1 MSDIFGI
8 SSTAVAAYQRA
19 LGTVSNNIANVGT
32 DGYVRQETKLT
43 ENPSRQ
49 TGNVYLGTG
58 VRFVGVQ
65 RAYDQ
70 FLESNLRN
78 TTSDLNT
85 QEPMVNYANR
95 IIDIMGSDTTGLSPA
110 LDKFFAAAQALSTD
124 PASPIMRGQFL
135 RDADGLAAQFR
146 QLSEQLEMVDTETR
160 EAVNGK
166 VDNINNLSGQLAL
179 VNKQLSREAILDRQP
194 PELLDQR
201 DRLLTELSKLVKINV
216 TTTLNGSVNVSI
228 GNTPSTGV
236 IVNGLGAIPL
246 AARFDESDLGRVSI
260 VVDAYSRNPEA
271 IAGVKNGLLGGLL
284 SFREQVLQPALSQL
298 DFLATTLTNEVNA
311 IHTGGIDARGEQ
323 GKALF
328 EIKPVTRTDP
338 VSGENLSLNR
348 AAAGMRMVIA
358 DSSKVAAGALFR
370 VIENENNLS
379 GVNASLSY
387 AASYADPARVPSL
400 SQVLKNNASASAG
413 IVPPATM
420 LLGQIPLGASNWSL
434 FLDGATDQQQLQVF
448 TRDGRQLLGAPLV
461 QETDRR
467 GILTEENG
475 FIAGSTYSAAYLN
488 QSGIAGY
495 KQIDTFYGL
504 KAIPG
509 TQFDADARFTAEHGV
524 LPTTREYDQTT
535 GINIAQGET
544 MVAGGTLS
552 LNGKV
557 LPALYPTSPSRT
569 LQASD
574 FANWFNRAA
583 DGMIPTVSVNA
594 LTQVTMPEDF
604 DPTAGRYLNG
614 IAIPQ
619 DEGRD
624 LSGLAAFINDDIGNL
639 ANVEATIVDG
649 KLVLS
654 NAPGYGG
661 NDIRV
666 GVMNEGGDLSAEDI
680 YEGTLNFGDSG
691 NITIGYGPNGK
702 LGDLE
707 VLGTPSGKYA
717 LALMPR
723 ALTDAVISGGA
734 MPTNVTAINAG
745 ALTLNGIALPDL
757 DLNRALK
764 ASDIVTWLNT
774 AGSTMNPAVVAAG
787 ATEIRATAAQLL
799 QNRGT
804 SLKIND
810 QSITL
815 PVTYVS
821 DADYGSALV
830 TAINAAST
838 THSLGVTAR
847 LDSTGGLVL
856 RNDTGEDITLAAA
869 TSGAR
874 NALGVGNGNF
884 KGAISLSSSGEIRLG
899 FGEGGNPAELAKLGL
914 RTGVYIEGA
923 AQEDLLVFV
932 TGEGSGTIAGRFDST
947 MADLAA
953 LDAARITSL
962 REQEF
967 DVRFTSATRYEIT
980 WKNPA
985 NGFETVL
992 AEREYDS
999 KAGIEYRGLKLTLD
1013 SPPAVGDRFIIDG
1026 NADGVGNN
1034 ENVRRLVALEQRAVV
1049 GGSNG
1054 QTIAQAY
1061 EEGVGKIGNF
1071 SSQATIA
1078 QKALE
1083 VVNQQAIE
1091 ARDRVS
1097 GVSLDSEAADLI
1109 RYQQAYQASAKAMQ
1123 TAGTLFDAI
1132 LQVR

>member
-49 TGNVYLGTG
+49 AGNVYLGTG
-58 VRFVGVQ
+58 VRFAGVQ

-124 PASPIMRGQFL
+124 PASSIMRGQFL

-146 QLSEQLEMVDTETR
+146 QLSSQLDMVDTETR
-160 EAVNGK
+160 ETVNGK

-179 VNKQLSREAILDRQP
+179 VNKQLAREPLLDRQP

-201 DRLLTELSKLVKINV
+201 DRLLTDLSKLVKINV
-216 TTTLNGSVNVSI
+216 TTSLNGSVNVSV

-236 IVNGLGAIPL
+236 IVNGQSTTTL
-246 AARFDESDLGRVSI
+246 AARFDENDLGRVSI
-260 VVDAYSRNPEA
+260 IADPYSKHPEA
-271 IAGVKNGLLGGLL
+271 IAGVTNGTLGGLI
-284 SFREQVLQPALSQL
+284 SFREQVLQPTYAQL
-298 DFLATTLTNEVNA
+298 DFLATTLVKEVNA
-311 IHTGGIDARGEQ
+311 IHTSGIDARGEQ
-323 GKALF
+323 GKDLF

-338 VSGENLSLNR
+338 VSGQTISLNR
-348 AAAGMRMVIA
+348 AAAGMRIVIA
-358 DSSKVAAGALFR
+358 DPSRVAAGALFR

-379 GVNASLSY
+379 GVNATLSY

-400 SQVLKNNASASAG
+400 SQVLKNNTSASAG
-413 IVPPATM
+413 IVPPETM

-461 QETDRR
+461 QETERR
-467 GILTEENG
+467 GILTKENG
-475 FIAGSTYSAAYLN
+475 FIPGSTYSDAYLN
-488 QSGIAGY
+488 QSGTAGY
-495 KQIDTFYGL
+495 KQIEAFYGL

-509 TQFDADARFTAEHGV
+509 TQFDAEARFSKEHAV
-524 LPTTREYDQTT
+524 LPTTRKYDETT
-535 GINIAQGET
+535 GVKIGEGVT
-544 MVAGGTLS
+544 MVAAGALS
-552 LNGKV
+552 FNGKV
-557 LPALYPTSPSRT
+557 LPALYPTAPSLT

-583 DGMIPTVSVNA
+583 DGMTPTVSVNA
-594 LTQVTMPEDF
+594 LTQATLADI

-614 IAIPQ
+614 VAIPA
-619 DEGRD
+619 DADRD
-624 LSGLAAFINDDIGNL
+624 LAGLVAFINDDIGNL
-639 ANVEATIVDG
+639 ANVEAAIVDG
-649 KLVLS
+649 NLVLS

-666 GVMNEGGDLSAEDI
+666 GVMNDGGDLGVEDVFQ
-680 YEGTLNFGDSG
+680 GTLNFGDSDA
-691 NITIGYGPNGK
+691 ITIGYGPDGK

-707 VLGTPSGKYA
+707 VLGTPGGKYA
-717 LALMPR
+717 LALMPQ
-723 ALTDAVISGGA
+723 ALTDAVISGST
-734 MPTNVTAINAG
+734 MPTNVTFINEGAI
-745 ALTLNGIALPDL
+745 TLNGVALAGL
-757 DLNRALK
+757 DLSRALK

-787 ATEIRATAAQLL
+787 SNEIRATAAQLL
-799 QNRGT
+799 ENRGN
-804 SLKIND
+804 SLKING

-815 PVTYVS
+815 PAASVA

-830 TAINAAST
+830 TAINAASNT
-838 THSLGVTAR
+838 NSLGVTAR
-847 LDSTGGLVL
+847 LDSSGGLVL
-856 RNDTGEDITLAAA
+856 RNETGEDITLGAT

-874 NALGVGNGNF
+874 NAFGVGNGNF

-899 FGEGGNPAELAKLGL
+899 FGEGGNPAELAKLGM
-914 RTGVYIEGA
+914 RTGVYIDGA

-932 TGEGSGTIAGRFDST
+932 TGQGSGTVAAKFDST
-947 MADLAA
+947 MADPAS
-953 LDAARITSL
+953 LDAARINSL
-962 REQEF
+962 REQQF
-967 DVRFTSATRYEIT
+967 DVRFTSASRYEIT

-985 NGFETVL
+985 NGLETVL
-992 AEREYDS
+992 AEREYDP
-999 KAGIEYRGLKLTLD
+999 KAGIAYRGLTLTLD
-1013 SPPAVGDRFIIDG
+1013 NPPAAGDKFAIDG

-1034 ENVRRLVALEQRAVV
+1034 ENVQRLIALERRAVV
-1049 GGSNG
+1049 GGPNG
-1054 QTIAQAY
+1054 QTISQAY
-1061 EEGVGKIGNF
+1061 EEEVSKIGNF

-1083 VVNQQAIE
+1083 VVNEQAIE

-1097 GVSLDSEAADLI
+1097 GVSLDAEAADLI